1 MEQYREQFKKEK
13 KRTYWSEGCDYG
25 SFNDEY
31 VNWLEQK
38 LNDLEKNAIDVVER
52 LIAAAEDNC
61 FQYGCDAETD
71 ADVIDGRKLLEALKT
86 CNK

>member
-1 MEQYREQFKKEK
+1 MENLADGFTIDQI
-13 KRTYWSEGCDYG
+13 
-25 SFNDEY
+25 
-31 VNWLEQK
+31 
-38 LNDLEKNAIDVVER
+38 IDVVER